1 MSAGGLTM
9 LTQEERALLVDVQ
22 DRLLELYVSREQAG
36 KEKDWR
42 RIDSIDA
49 EIAEV
54 EARRAEIR
62 QLDTVGSA

>member
-1 MSAGGLTM
+1 M

-22 DRLLELYVSREQAG
+22 DRLLELYVSRERASREQ
-36 KEKDWR
+36 DWR
-42 RIDSIDA
+42 QVDSIDA

-54 EARRAEIR
+54 EAMRKEIR

>member
-1 MSAGGLTM
+1 M

-22 DRLLELYVSREQAG
+22 DRLLELYVSRERAS
-36 KEKDWR
+36 KEQDWR
-42 RIDSIDA
+42 QVDSIDA

-54 EARRAEIR
+54 EAMRKEIR